1 MVSIP
6 CLFIIHVLE
15 PFQILGEF
23 GLSTMSD
30 AHTFFDLGEFFLIP
44 VGLGSFRVNLLKIFP
59 EFLLFT
65 VSILSLQFVIEFT
78 LDLFDSLFLHFLP
91 E

>member
-1 MVSIP
+1 
-6 CLFIIHVLE
+6 
-15 PFQILGEF
+15 
-23 GLSTMSD
+23 MSD
-30 AHTFFDLGEFFLIP
+30 AHTFLDLGELLLIP
-44 VGLGSFRVNLLKIFP
+44 VGLGGFRVDLLKIFT

-78 LDLFDSLFLHFLP
+78 FNLFDSLFLHFLP